1 MKKHL
6 ITLMALV
13 GLLLTGCSPQ
23 SQNAYEV
30 AQESLEKA
38 AQQLTLSIE
47 NLGDT
52 ERNPR
57 SAENGKIRQVRA
69 RDWTSGFYPGC
80 LWYMYEHTNDELF
93 LEAAKRFTE
102 TLEKNQFNTGTHD
115 LGFMMYCSFGNGDRL
130 AGVTGYKNVAIQ
142 SARSLASRFR
152 PAVGCI
158 RSWDHNRDKWDY
170 PVIIDNMMNLELL
183 FWAAREI
190 GDTSLSD
197 IAISHAETTLKNHF
211 REDNSS
217 YHVIAYD
224 TLTGEVAQ
232 RNTHQGYAHESAWAR
247 GQAWGLYGF
256 TMVYRETQDQ
266 KFLDQA
272 KKIADL
278 ILNHENLPED
288 MVPYW
293 DFNDPDIPD
302 VPRDA
307 SAGAIICSA
316 LYELGQHLGEA
327 GEEYEIAADEILKSL
342 ATEKYTAEI
351 GANNNFILM
360 HSVGSMPG
368 DSEVDVP
375 LIYADYYFIEACLRK
390 LNLE

>member
-1 MKKHL
+1 
-6 ITLMALV
+6 MALV
-13 GLLLTGCSPQ
+13 GLLLAGCSQQ

-30 AQESLEKA
+30 AQKNLENA
-38 AQQLTLSIE
+38 GQQITLSIE

-52 ERNPR
+52 DRNPR
-57 SAENGKIRQVRA
+57 SAQNGKIRQVRIG
-69 RDWTSGFYPGC
+69 DWTSGFYPGC
-80 LWYMYEHTNDELF
+80 LWYMYEHTNDDTYLK
-93 LEAAKRFTE
+93 AAIKFTE
-102 TLEKNQFNTGTHD
+102 PLEKNQFNTGTHD
-115 LGFMMYCSFGNGDRL
+115 LGFMMYCSFGNGHRL
-130 AGVTGYKNVAIQ
+130 AGVAGYKDVTIQ
-142 SARSLASRFR
+142 SARSLASRYN
-152 PAVGCI
+152 PTIGCI

-183 FWAAREI
+183 FWAAKET
-190 GDTSLSD
+190 GEDTFYD
-197 IAISHAETTLKNHF
+197 IAMSHAETTLKNHF
-211 REDNSS
+211 RDDNSS
-217 YHVIAYD
+217 YHVIGYD
-224 TLTGEVAQ
+224 TLIGDVAQ

-256 TMVYRETQDQ
+256 TMVFRETQDQ

-272 KKIADL
+272 QKIADF

-293 DFNDPDIPD
+293 DFNAPDIPTSA
-302 VPRDA
+302 RDA

-316 LYELGQHLGEA
+316 LYELSQHLGKE
-327 GEEYEIAADEILKSL
+327 GKEYEEAADQILVSL
-342 ATEKYTAEI
+342 STEKYTAET

-375 LIYADYYFIEACLRK
+375 LIYADYYFLEACIRK